1 MTIKEFFSFKENK
14 YLWWNVIAMIVLA
27 GLLIFLIM
35 KGIDVYTQH
44 GKSVLVPNLKGMNE
58 EEAQMMLR
66 NRGLDCVVVDSSY
79 DKDKV
84 SGCILEQNP
93 SDGQNVKKGRIIYL
107 TVNSLTMPMQ
117 TIPDVADNSS
127 VRQATA
133 KLISAGFIL
142 TDNESVSGERDWV
155 YGVKYQG
162 RQLMLGEK
170 VPTGATL
177 TLMVGNGMKEV
188 IEEDSLDIEDNSNS
202 ETTTEP
208 KNAEPDAGDS
218 WF

>member
-1 MTIKEFFSFKENK
+1 MTIKEFSSFKENK
-14 YLWWNVIAMIVLA
+14 YLWWNVIAMIVLT
-27 GLLIFLIM
+27 GLLIFLVL

-58 EEAQMMLR
+58 EEARMMLR
-66 NRGLDCVVVDSSY
+66 NRGLDCAVVDSSY
-79 DKDKV
+79 DKDKI

-93 SDGQNVKKGRIIYL
+93 SDGQHVKKGRTIYL

-133 KLISAGFIL
+133 KLISAGFQL
-142 TDNESVSGERDWV
+142 TANQSVTGERDWV
-155 YGVKYQG
+155 YGIKYNG

-177 TLMVGNGMKEV
+177 TLMVGNGTKEV
-188 IEEDSLDIEDNSNS
+188 IAEDSIKIEEEDINS
-202 ETTTEP
+202 ETTKEPETEP
-208 KNAEPDAGDS
+208 ATGDS

>member
-14 YLWWNVIAMIVLA
+14 YLWWNVIAMIVLT
-27 GLLIFLIM
+27 GLLIFLVL

-44 GKSVLVPNLKGMNE
+44 GKSVLVPSLKGMNE
-58 EEAQMMLR
+58 EEAQVMLK
-66 NRGLDCVVVDSSY
+66 NRGLDCAVVDSGY
-79 DKDKV
+79 DKNKP

-93 SDGQNVKKGRIIYL
+93 SDGQHVKKGRTIYL
-107 TVNSLTMPMQ
+107 TINSLTMPMQ

-133 KLISAGFIL
+133 KLISAGFLL
-142 TDNESVSGERDWV
+142 TANESIPGQLDWV
-155 YGVKYQG
+155 YGIKYNG

-177 TLMVGNGMKEV
+177 TLVVGNGTKEV
-188 IEEDSLDIEDNSNS
+188 IKEDSVSVEGDNS
-202 ETTTEP
+202 ETTEP
-208 KNAEPDAGDS
+208 EAEPAAGDS

>member
-14 YLWWNVIAMIVLA
+14 YLWWNVIAMIVLT
-27 GLLIFLIM
+27 GLLIFLVL

-44 GKSVLVPNLKGMNE
+44 GKSVLVPSLKGMNE
-58 EEAQMMLR
+58 EEAQVMLR
-66 NRGLDCVVVDSSY
+66 NRGLDCVVVDSGY
-79 DKDKV
+79 DKNKP

-93 SDGQNVKKGRIIYL
+93 SDGQHVKKGRTIYL
-107 TVNSLTMPMQ
+107 TINSLTMPMQ

-133 KLISAGFIL
+133 KLISAGFLL
-142 TDNESVSGERDWV
+142 TANESIPGQLDWV
-155 YGVKYQG
+155 YGIKYNG

-177 TLMVGNGMKEV
+177 TLVVGNGTKEV
-188 IEEDSLDIEDNSNS
+188 IKEDSVSVEDDNS
-202 ETTTEP
+202 ETTEP
-208 KNAEPDAGDS
+208 EAEPAAGDS

>member
-14 YLWWNVIAMIVLA
+14 YLWWNVIAMIVLT
-27 GLLIFLIM
+27 GLLIFFVLQ
-35 KGIDVYTQH
+35 GIDVYTQH
-44 GKSVLVPNLKGMNE
+44 GKSVLVPSLKGMNE
-58 EEAQMMLR
+58 EEAQVMLR
-66 NRGLDCVVVDSSY
+66 NRGLDCVVVDSGY
-79 DKDKV
+79 DKNKP

-93 SDGQNVKKGRIIYL
+93 SDGQHVKKGRTIYL
-107 TVNSLTMPMQ
+107 TINSLTMPMQ

-133 KLISAGFIL
+133 KLISAGFQL
-142 TDNESVSGERDWV
+142 TANESIPGQLDWV
-155 YGVKYQG
+155 YGIKYNG

-177 TLMVGNGMKEV
+177 TLVVGNGTKEV
-188 IEEDSLDIEDNSNS
+188 IKEDSVSVDGDNS
-202 ETTTEP
+202 ETTEP
-208 KNAEPDAGDS
+208 EAEPAAGDS

>member
-14 YLWWNVIAMIVLA
+14 YLWWNVIAMIVLT
-27 GLLIFLIM
+27 GLLIFLVL

-58 EEAQMMLR
+58 EEARTMLK

-79 DKDKV
+79 DKNKI

-93 SDGQNVKKGRIIYL
+93 SNGQQVKEGRTIYL

-133 KLISAGFIL
+133 KLISAGFQL
-142 TDNESVSGERDWV
+142 TANESVTGERDWV
-155 YGVKYQG
+155 YGIKYNG

-177 TLMVGNGMKEV
+177 TLMVGNGIKEV
-188 IEEDSLDIEDNSNS
+188 IQEDSVNIEEGDINT

-208 KNAEPDAGDS
+208 EAEPATGDS

>member
-14 YLWWNVIAMIVLA
+14 YFWWNVIAMIVLA
-27 GLLIFLIM
+27 GLLIFGVL

-44 GKSVLVPNLKGMNE
+44 GKSVTVPNLKGMNE
-58 EEAQMMLR
+58 EEARMMLR

-79 DKDKV
+79 DKDKL

-93 SDGQNVKKGRIIYL
+93 SDGQEVKKGRIIYL

-142 TDNESVSGERDWV
+142 TPNESVTGELDWV
-155 YGVKYQG
+155 YGVKYKG
-162 RQLMLGEK
+162 RQLMIGER

-177 TLMVGNGMKEV
+177 TLMVGNGQKEV
-188 IEEDSLDIEDNSNS
+188 IEEDSLMMDENG
-202 ETTTEP
+202 EEGTTTETKDQP
-208 KNAEPDAGDS
+208 AAEES

>member
-1 MTIKEFFSFKENK
+1 
-14 YLWWNVIAMIVLA
+14 
-27 GLLIFLIM
+27 M

-58 EEAQMMLR
+58 EEARMMLR

-142 TDNESVSGERDWV
+142 TDNESVAGERDWV

-188 IEEDSLDIEDNSNS
+188 IEEDSLNIEDNSNS

>member
-14 YLWWNVIAMIVLA
+14 YLWWNVIAMIVLT
-27 GLLIFLIM
+27 GLLIFLVL

-44 GKSVLVPNLKGMNE
+44 GKSVLVPSLKGMNE
-58 EEAQMMLR
+58 EEAQVMLK
-66 NRGLDCVVVDSSY
+66 NRGLDCAVVDSGY
-79 DKDKV
+79 DKNKP

-93 SDGQNVKKGRIIYL
+93 SDGQHVKKGRTIYL
-107 TVNSLTMPMQ
+107 TINSLTMPMQ

-133 KLISAGFIL
+133 KLISAGFLL
-142 TDNESVSGERDWV
+142 TANESIPGQLDWV
-155 YGVKYQG
+155 YGIKYNG

-177 TLMVGNGMKEV
+177 TLVVGNGTKEV
-188 IEEDSLDIEDNSNS
+188 IKEDSVSVEDDNS
-202 ETTTEP
+202 ETTEP
-208 KNAEPDAGDS
+208 EAEPAAGDS

>member
-1 MTIKEFFSFKENK
+1 
-14 YLWWNVIAMIVLA
+14 MIVLT
-27 GLLIFLIM
+27 GLLIFLVLQ
-35 KGIDVYTQH
+35 GIDVYTQH

-58 EEAQMMLR
+58 EEAQVMLN
-66 NRGLDCVVVDSSY
+66 NRGLDCVVVDSGY
-79 DKDKV
+79 DKNKP

-93 SDGQNVKKGRIIYL
+93 SDGQHVKKGRTIYL
-107 TVNSLTMPMQ
+107 TINSLTMPMQ

-133 KLISAGFIL
+133 KLISAGFQL
-142 TDNESVSGERDWV
+142 TANESIPGQLDWV
-155 YGVKYQG
+155 YGIKYNG

-177 TLMVGNGMKEV
+177 TLVVGNGTKEV
-188 IEEDSLDIEDNSNS
+188 IKEDSVSVDGDNT
-202 ETTTEP
+202 ETTEP
-208 KNAEPDAGDS
+208 EGEPAAGDS

>member
-14 YLWWNVIAMIVLA
+14 YLWWNVIAMIVLT
-27 GLLIFLIM
+27 GLLIFLVLQ
-35 KGIDVYTQH
+35 GIDVYTQH

-58 EEAQMMLR
+58 EEAQMMLE
-66 NRGLDCVVVDSSY
+66 NRGLNCIVVDSGY
-79 DKDKV
+79 DKNKP

-93 SDGQNVKKGRIIYL
+93 SDGQHVKKGRTIYL
-107 TVNSLTMPMQ
+107 TINSLTMPMQ

-133 KLISAGFIL
+133 KLISAGFQL
-142 TDNESVSGERDWV
+142 TANESIPGQLDWV
-155 YGVKYQG
+155 YGIKYNG

-177 TLMVGNGMKEV
+177 TLVVGNGAKEV
-188 IEEDSLDIEDNSNS
+188 TEEDSISVEDNSNS

-208 KNAEPDAGDS
+208 EKEPASGDS

>member
-1 MTIKEFFSFKENK
+1 MTIKQVFSFKENK

-27 GLLIFLIM
+27 GLLIFLAL
-35 KGIDVYTQH
+35 KGIDIYTQH
-44 GKSVLVPNLKGMNE
+44 GKSVLVPNLKGLNE
-58 EEAQMMLR
+58 QEAQMMLR
-66 NRGLDCVVVDSSY
+66 NRGLDCIVVDSSY
-79 DKDKV
+79 DKNKV

-93 SDGQNVKKGRIIYL
+93 SEGQHVKEGRVIYL

-142 TDNESVSGERDWV
+142 TANESVTGERDWV
-155 YGVKYQG
+155 YGVKYNG

-177 TLMVGNGMKEV
+177 TLMVGNGTKET
-188 IEEDSLDIEDNSNS
+188 IQEDTINMDDEFSNP
-202 ETTTEP
+202 EATTEP
-208 KNAEPDAGDS
+208 GKEPATEDS

>member
-1 MTIKEFFSFKENK
+1 MTIKEFFSFKENR
-14 YLWWNVIAMIVLA
+14 YLWWNVIAMVVLA
-27 GLLIFLIM
+27 GLLIFLTM

-58 EEAQMMLR
+58 EEARMMLR

-142 TDNESVSGERDWV
+142 TDNESVAGERDWV

-188 IEEDSLDIEDNSNS
+188 IEEDSLNIEDNSNS

>member
-14 YLWWNVIAMIVLA
+14 YLWWNVIAMIVLT
-27 GLLIFLIM
+27 GLLIFLVLQ
-35 KGIDVYTQH
+35 GIDVYTQH

-58 EEAQMMLR
+58 EEAQVMLE
-66 NRGLDCVVVDSSY
+66 NRGLNCIVVDSGY
-79 DKDKV
+79 DKNKP

-93 SDGQNVKKGRIIYL
+93 SDGQHVKKGRSIYL
-107 TVNSLTMPMQ
+107 TINSLTMPMQ

-133 KLISAGFIL
+133 KLISAGFQL
-142 TDNESVSGERDWV
+142 TANESIPGQLDWV
-155 YGVKYQG
+155 YGIKYNG

-177 TLMVGNGMKEV
+177 TLVVGNGAKEV
-188 IEEDSLDIEDNSNS
+188 TEEDSISVEDNSNS

-208 KNAEPDAGDS
+208 EKEPASGDS

>member
-14 YLWWNVIAMIVLA
+14 YLWWNVIAMIVLT
-27 GLLIFLIM
+27 GLLIFLVL

-44 GKSVLVPNLKGMNE
+44 GKSVLVPSLKGMNE
-58 EEAQMMLR
+58 EEAQVMLR
-66 NRGLDCVVVDSSY
+66 NRGLDCVVVDSGY
-79 DKDKV
+79 DKNKP

-93 SDGQNVKKGRIIYL
+93 SDGQHVKKGRTIYL
-107 TVNSLTMPMQ
+107 TINSLTMPMQ

-133 KLISAGFIL
+133 KLISAGFLL
-142 TDNESVSGERDWV
+142 TANESIPGQLDWV
-155 YGVKYQG
+155 YGIKYNG

-177 TLMVGNGMKEV
+177 TLVVGNGTKEV
-188 IEEDSLDIEDNSNS
+188 IKEDSVSVEGDNS
-202 ETTTEP
+202 ETTEP
-208 KNAEPDAGDS
+208 EAEPAAGDS

>member
-14 YLWWNVIAMIVLA
+14 YLWWNVIAMIVLT
-27 GLLIFLIM
+27 GLLIFLVLQ
-35 KGIDVYTQH
+35 GIDVYTQH

-58 EEAQMMLR
+58 EEAQVMLN
-66 NRGLDCVVVDSSY
+66 NRGLDCVVVDSGY
-79 DKDKV
+79 DKNKP

-93 SDGQNVKKGRIIYL
+93 SDGQHVKKGRTIYL
-107 TVNSLTMPMQ
+107 TINSLTMPMQ

-133 KLISAGFIL
+133 KLISAGFQL
-142 TDNESVSGERDWV
+142 TANESIPGQLDWV
-155 YGVKYQG
+155 YGIKYNG

-177 TLMVGNGMKEV
+177 TLVVGNGTKEV
-188 IEEDSLDIEDNSNS
+188 IKEDSVSVDGDNT
-202 ETTTEP
+202 ETTEP
-208 KNAEPDAGDS
+208 EAEPAAGDS

>member
-35 KGIDVYTQH
+35 EGIDVYTQH

>member
-14 YLWWNVIAMIVLA
+14 YLWWNVIAMIVLT
-27 GLLIFLIM
+27 GLLIFLVL

-44 GKSVLVPNLKGMNE
+44 GKSVLVPSLKGMNE
-58 EEAQMMLR
+58 EEAQVMLR
-66 NRGLDCVVVDSSY
+66 NRGLDCVVVDSGY
-79 DKDKV
+79 DKNKP

-93 SDGQNVKKGRIIYL
+93 SDGQHVKKGRTIYL
-107 TVNSLTMPMQ
+107 TINSLTMPMQ

-133 KLISAGFIL
+133 KLISAGFLL
-142 TDNESVSGERDWV
+142 TANESIPGQLDWV
-155 YGVKYQG
+155 YGIKYNG

-177 TLMVGNGMKEV
+177 TLVVGNGTKEV
-188 IEEDSLDIEDNSNS
+188 IKEDSVSVEGDNT
-202 ETTTEP
+202 ETTEP
-208 KNAEPDAGDS
+208 EAEPAAGDS

>member
-35 KGIDVYTQH
+35 EGIDVYTQH
-44 GKSVLVPNLKGMNE
+44 GKSVLVPNLKGMNK